1 LSPNTGWGLDKVLVS
16 DTISS
21 DTLNGMVDP
30 FNKTSAINR
39 QKKVLFTFFKV
50 IGHYKLMIKE
60 EKFLALF
67 QEEEEEDLDEGELDE
82 DEDLEE
88 PEEESDEETEETEE
102 DEDAW

>member
-1 LSPNTGWGLDKVLVS
+1 MGWSTHLIKHLLLIGRKKSYSP
-16 DTISS
+16 
-21 DTLNGMVDP
+21 
-30 FNKTSAINR
+30 
-39 QKKVLFTFFKV
+39 FFKV

-67 QEEEEEDLDEGELDE
+67 QEEEEEEEEDLDEGELDE

-88 PEEESDEETEETEE
+88 PEEESDEETEEIEE